1 MFRTSVIKGSSF
13 FASIGGFRGV
23 RINDLE
29 AFLSRLGR
37 AAEPAVFQVFDAGMV
52 AGWEHLFF
60 AAVNAVRS
68 FESGS
73 PISRSLSIET
83 LLHASCQDQISR
95 AFEVIGVS
103 EDSERVALLV
113 LAEGPEA
120 TELAYERVAGLLG
133 DEDDSVLEVSGEKYA
148 SIMEAF
154 GISHA
159 ELEAVGGLREE
170 ALGRAIV
177 ERGALLGLRR

>member
-1 MFRTSVIKGSSF
+1 MARTSEIKGSNYS
-13 FASIGGFRGV
+13 ASIGGFTEV
-23 RINDLE
+23 RIGDLE

-37 AAEPAVFQVFDAGMV
+37 AAESAVFQVFEAGMV

-60 AAVNAVRS
+60 AAVNAVKS

-73 PISRSLSIET
+73 PISRSLGIEV

-95 AFEVIGVS
+95 AFEVMGVS

-113 LAEGPEA
+113 LAEGPGAAEK
-120 TELAYERVAGLLG
+120 AYWRVAGLLG
-133 DEDDSVLEVSGEKYA
+133 DEDDSVLEVSREKYA

-159 ELEAVGGLREE
+159 ELEAVGGPLEE

>member
-1 MFRTSVIKGSSF
+1 MVRTSVIKGSSF
-13 FASIGGFRGV
+13 SASIGGFTGV
-23 RINDLE
+23 RVGDLE

-37 AAEPAVFQVFDAGMV
+37 AAEPAVFQVFDAGIV

-60 AAVNAVRS
+60 AAVNAVKS

-73 PISRSLSIET
+73 PISRSLGI
-83 LLHASCQDQISR
+83 DQISR
-95 AFEVIGVS
+95 AFEVMGVS

-113 LAEGPEA
+113 LSEGPGA
-120 TELAYERVAGLLG
+120 VELAYERVAGLLG
-133 DEDDSVLEVSGEKYA
+133 DEDDSVLEVSEEKFV

-159 ELEAVGGLREE
+159 ELEAVGGPQEE
-170 ALGRAIV
+170 ALSRAIV

>member
-1 MFRTSVIKGSSF
+1 MVRTSVIKGSNFS
-13 FASIGGFRGV
+13 ASIGGFTGV
-23 RINDLE
+23 RVGDLE
-29 AFLSRLGR
+29 AFLYRLGR
-37 AAEPAVFQVFDAGMV
+37 AAEPAVFQVFDASMM
-52 AGWEHLFF
+52 AGWGHLFF
-60 AAVNAVRS
+60 AAVNAVKS

-73 PISRSLSIET
+73 PISRSLGIEA

-95 AFEVIGVS
+95 AFEVMGVS

-113 LAEGPEA
+113 LAEGPGA
-120 TELAYERVAGLLG
+120 DELAYERVASLVG
-133 DEDDSVLEVSGEKYA
+133 DEDDSVLEVPEEKFV

-159 ELEAVGGLREE
+159 ELEAVGGPQEE